1 MIKQT
6 IYPRVSSLIPA
17 ITRSYRFNGGTAT
30 VQLDS
35 LGNYEVLVNGSRF
48 SSLENSAKRDP
59 GYKASVGDVS
69 TKMIV
74 AFEKRDA
81 DFTSMHKKAP
91 RMQKLSEYQKKI
103 EDLSPKRYERE
114 AFPLSRPG
122 GQDIRKELEQEAE
135 IRFADLYEDKRKER
149 TSFVNEQEKNALA
162 DRMRAYEEVQAFF
175 NHLQDIKENKANAI
189 FQKEY
194 ERKKKEIE
202 DYIYGETSITET
214 NIRLILSEL
223 NLPFRIEISCDYDQ
237 SKGLLET
244 KIELPMDIGVPT
256 TKTNILASG
265 KISVKDKLVKEVE
278 QSMTETILSL
288 VYYVA
293 ASLFNA
299 TINIQTQRVSVVTS
313 SGSEG
318 ILWIQFDRKKFSRL
332 SMRTVIPLQNY
343 YDWPRVDALRVVRG
357 ASQFVS
363 MDITGFN
370 IAIKQAMT
378 ENRMEAPIVAETE
391 TVVSEDG
398 WTTTIGYAQTLA
410 YALTEDYELQAI
422 VSDALSAKASKV
434 TLPKKYKGIF
444 KELNG
449 KDVR

>member
-6 IYPRVSSLIPA
+6 IYARVSSLIPA

-69 TKMIV
+69 TKMMV
-74 AFEKRDA
+74 AFEKCDA
-81 DFTSMHKKAP
+81 DFTSMQKKSP
-91 RMQKLSEYQKKI
+91 RMQKLSEHQKKI
-103 EDLSPKRYERE
+103 DDMSPERYERE
-114 AFPLSRPG
+114 TFPLSRPG
-122 GQDIRKELEQEAE
+122 REDIRKELEQEAE

-149 TSFVNEQEKNALA
+149 TSFVNEQEKTALA
-162 DRMRAYEEVQAFF
+162 ARMRAYEEVQAFF
-175 NHLQDIKENKANAI
+175 DDLQDNKEAKANAL

-202 DYIYGETSITET
+202 DFIYGETSKTET
-214 NIRLILSEL
+214 NLRMILGEL
-223 NLPFRIEISCDYDQ
+223 NLPFRVEITCDYNQ
-237 SKGLLET
+237 SLGLLET
-244 KIELPMDIGVPT
+244 KIELPMDLGVPT
-256 TKTNILASG
+256 SKTNILASG

-278 QSMTETILSL
+278 QSKTETILSL

-299 TINIQTQRVSVVTS
+299 TINIQTQRVSVVTA
-313 SGSEG
+313 GGNGG
-318 ILWIQFDRKKFSRL
+318 ILWVQFDRKKFSRL

-357 ASQFVS
+357 ASQFDT
-363 MDITGFN
+363 MDIAGFN
-370 IAIKQAMT
+370 LAIQQIIA
-378 ENRMEAPIVAETE
+378 ENGIEVPTLEENE
-391 TVVSEDG
+391 TVVSEVG
-398 WTTTIGYAQTLA
+398 WTTTIGDAQTLA
-410 YALTEDYELQAI
+410 SALTEDYELQAI
-422 VSDALSAKASKV
+422 VSDAINAKIYKV

-444 KELNG
+444 KELKG
-449 KDVR
+449 

>member
-69 TKMIV
+69 TKMMV

-81 DFTSMHKKAP
+81 DFTSMQKKAP
-91 RMQKLSEYQKKI
+91 RMQKLSEHQKKI
-103 EDLSPKRYERE
+103 DDMSPERYERE
-114 AFPLSRPG
+114 SFPLSHPG
-122 GQDIRKELEQEAE
+122 REDIRKELEKEAE

-149 TSFVNEQEKNALA
+149 ASFVNEHEKNALA
-162 DRMRAYEEVQAFF
+162 VRMRAYEEVQAFF
-175 NHLQDIKENKANAI
+175 NDLQDNKEAKANAL
-189 FQKEY
+189 FLKEY
-194 ERKKKEIE
+194 ERKKKEVE
-202 DYIYGETSITET
+202 DFIYGETSKTET
-214 NIRLILSEL
+214 NIRMILSEL
-223 NLPFRIEISCDYDQ
+223 NLPFRIEISCNYNQ
-237 SKGLLET
+237 SMGLLET
-244 KIELPMDIGVPT
+244 KIELPMDLEVPK

-278 QSMTETILSL
+278 QSKTDTILSL

-299 TINIQTQRVSVVTS
+299 SINIQTQRVSVVTAS
-313 SGSEG
+313 MNEG
-318 ILWIQFDRKKFSRL
+318 ILWIQFDRKRFSRL
-332 SMRTVIPLQNY
+332 SMRTVNPLQNY

-357 ASQFVS
+357 ASQFDS
-363 MDITGFN
+363 IEITGFDN
-370 IAIKQAMT
+370 AIKQIIA
-378 ENRMEAPIVAETE
+378 ENDNEAPIEE
-391 TVVSEDG
+391 DNEISDNDDG

-410 YALTEDYELQAI
+410 SALTEDYELQAI
-422 VSDALSAKASKV
+422 VSDALNAKTSKV

-444 KELNG
+444 KELKG
-449 KDVR
+449 

>member
-6 IYPRVSSLIPA
+6 IYPRVSSLIPV

-35 LGNYEVLVNGSRF
+35 LGNYEILVNGSRF

-69 TKMIV
+69 TKMMV

-81 DFTSMHKKAP
+81 DFTSMQKKAP
-91 RMQKLSEYQKKI
+91 RMQKLPEHQKKI
-103 EDLSPKRYERE
+103 DDMSPERYERE
-114 AFPLSRPG
+114 SFPLSRPG
-122 GQDIRKELEQEAE
+122 REDIRKELEHEAE

-149 TSFVNEQEKNALA
+149 ASFVNEHEKNALA
-162 DRMRAYEEVQAFF
+162 IRMRAYEEVQAFF
-175 NHLQDIKENKANAI
+175 NDLQENKEAKANAL

-194 ERKKKEIE
+194 ERKKKEVE
-202 DYIYGETSITET
+202 DFINGETSKTET
-214 NIRLILSEL
+214 NLRMILGEL
-223 NLPFRIEISCDYDQ
+223 NLPFRLEISCDYNQ
-237 SKGLLET
+237 SLGLLET
-244 KIELPMDIGVPT
+244 KIELPLDLGVPT

-278 QSMTETILSL
+278 QSKTETILSL

-299 TINIQTQRVSVVTS
+299 TINIQTQRVSVVTA
-313 SGSEG
+313 SGGEG

-332 SMRTVIPLQNY
+332 SMRTIIPLQNY

-357 ASQFVS
+357 ASQFDS
-363 MDITGFN
+363 MDIAGFN
-370 IAIKQAMT
+370 LAIKRVMA
-378 ENRMEAPIVAETE
+378 ENGIEAPITE
-391 TVVSEDG
+391 ENEPVVSDDG

-410 YALTEDYELQAI
+410 SALTEDYELQAI
-422 VSDALSAKASKV
+422 VSDALNAKASKV
-434 TLPKKYKGIF
+434 TLPRKYKGIF
-444 KELNG
+444 KELKG
-449 KDVR
+449 